1 MRRIAHLRLVLTG
14 STRGCICWVGR
25 RMKMCRTHHIWIVN
39 NPLYYPSTAVCSA
52 PCQLNESGTD
62 CSPSGKINHPLLK
75 AWQILERVLVQFKWC
90 THTHVNPGCITLLY
104 RRSLSQS
111 KRRAE
116 MYIWKSRGDCYRSN
130 CIQEKKQKMSPE
142 REKKQWVLGD
152 VMLIFMHKKKVHFSR
167 IPSGEV
173 IYTRCCPFT
182 SQSSSVCSN
191 LPQWK
196 VFIISH
202 VMTDTRENKLKPSHE
217 QRLAAA
223 LANTHPELSRCFQ
236 VVKSN
241 NKNITF
247 IFSHV

>member
-14 STRGCICWVGR
+14 STRGCICWVER
-25 RMKMCRTHHIWIVN
+25 RIKMCRTHHIWIVN

-62 CSPSGKINHPLLK
+62 CSPSGKITHPLLK

-90 THTHVNPGCITLLY
+90 THAHVNPGCITLLY

-116 MYIWKSRGDCYRSN
+116 MYIWKVTVTGQTAFKRKSRKCRLKGKENNEFFDS
-130 CIQEKKQKMSPE
+130 
-142 REKKQWVLGD
+142 GD
-152 VMLIFMHKKKVHFSR
+152 VMRIFMHMKKVLFTR

-182 SQSSSVCSN
+182 SQGSSVWSN

-196 VFIISH
+196 VFHYI
-202 VMTDTRENKLKPSHE
+202 TRDDRY
-217 QRLAAA
+217 QRKQAEAQPWTKTGSSTRQQTHRA
-223 LANTHPELSRCFQ
+223 LQ
-236 VVKSN
+236 V
-241 NKNITF
+241 F
-247 IFSHV
+247 PGR

>member
-14 STRGCICWVGR
+14 STRGCICWVER
-25 RMKMCRTHHIWIVN
+25 RIKMCRTHHIWIVN

-62 CSPSGKINHPLLK
+62 CSPSGKITHPLLK

-90 THTHVNPGCITLLY
+90 THAHVNPGCITLLY

-116 MYIWKSRGDCYRSN
+116 MYIWKSRGDGYRSN
-130 CIQEKKQKMSPE
+130 CRKAENVAWKGKKTTSSSIQVMSCVFSCTRRRCSSPESHQEKSFTQG
-142 REKKQWVLGD
+142 V
-152 VMLIFMHKKKVHFSR
+152 VHSR
-167 IPSGEV
+167 HRAQVFDPICHSG
-173 IYTRCCPFT
+173 RF
-182 SQSSSVCSN
+182 
-191 LPQWK
+191 
-196 VFIISH
+196 FIISH
-202 VMTDTRENKLKPSHE
+202 VMIDTRENKLKPSHE

-223 LANTHPELSRCFQ
+223 LANKHPELSRCFQ

-241 NKNITF
+241 NKNITL
-247 IFSHV
+247 IFAHV